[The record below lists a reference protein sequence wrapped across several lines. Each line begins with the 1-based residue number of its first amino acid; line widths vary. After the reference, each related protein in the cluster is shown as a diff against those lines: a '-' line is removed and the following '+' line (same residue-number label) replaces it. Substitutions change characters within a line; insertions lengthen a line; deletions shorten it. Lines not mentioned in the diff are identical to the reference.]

1 MRKVVLAEKPS
12 VALSIARIV
21 GATQKRDGFYE
32 GNGWQVTYAFGHLIQ
47 LAMPENY
54 GYNSWSKGNLPM
66 LPKEFLMIPR
76 QKKEG
81 KTYKNDPCVM
91 KQLKIIKRLFEDAD
105 TIICGTD
112 SAREGQSIFR
122 YIYNYLGI
130 KKPVMRLW
138 INSLTDAAI
147 KDGLANL
154 QPDSNYDNLFLAAK
168 ARSEADWLV
177 GMNATQACS
186 ITGKSLYSIGR
197 VQTPT
202 LVMIVERYLQNKN
215 FKSVPFWQVA
225 LKTTDDVK
233 LMSAGKWDE
242 KAEAERAYNT
252 ASKARSG
259 KVIKAEKKQMTEQPP
274 LLFDLTGLQKAANS
288 KHGYTA
294 DKTLNIAQ
302 SLYEKQLITY
312 PRTNAAY
319 IPDDVYD
326 TIPGLLQNS
335 VFDKFRECV
344 KAIEKPSKRSV
355 DALKIEDHHALLV
368 TGIDPLT
375 KGLKPD
381 EQVIY
386 DMILGRMVEAF
397 SKPCE
402 KLVSNYT
409 VDAGGYLFTV
419 SSIIILEKGW
429 RAVYGTDDKDRPNIP
444 VWRQGETVCFTG
456 AELQLGQTKT
466 KPLHTEGTLLA
477 AMETCGKDIDDEAQR
492 EAIKDSGIGTPATR
506 AGIIETLVARKYVVR
521 EKKSLVP
528 TAKGMEIYKIVKDMD
543 IANASLTGQWEAKL
557 AAIERGQMSVDEFN
571 SDIIEYT
578 KHVTDEFLNSG
589 LKPILTGKQTEI
601 ECPLCH
607 QGHIRFFDKVANCSN
622 EGCNFHIFRT
632 ILGKKL
638 TDSELIDLIIKGQ
651 TRELSGFYCKD
662 GKPFKARLRRDDKGG
677 ISFVFKQNK

>member
-12 VALSIARIV
+12 VAQSIARIV

-47 LAMPENY
+47 LAMPESY

-66 LPKEFLMIPR
+66 LPKEFIMIPR

-81 KTYKNDPCVM
+81 KTYKNDPGVM
-91 KQLKIIKRLFEDAD
+91 KQLKIIKRLFEQAD
-105 TIICGTD
+105 SIICATD

-130 KKPVMRLW
+130 KKPVLRLW

-147 KDGLANL
+147 RDGLNNL

-177 GMNATQACS
+177 GINATQACS

-225 LKTTDDVK
+225 LGTSDGVK
-233 LMSAGKWDE
+233 LMSAGKWEE

-259 KVIKAEKKQMTEQPP
+259 KVIKAEKKQMTELPP

-288 KHGYTA
+288 KYGYTA

-326 TIPGLLQNS
+326 TIPGLLYNP

-355 DALKIEDHHALLV
+355 DASKIEDHHALLV

-402 KLVSNYT
+402 KMVSAYT
-409 VDAGGYLFTV
+409 VYAGGYLFTV
-419 SSIIILEKGW
+419 SSTIILEKGW
-429 RAVYGTDDKDRPNIP
+429 RAVYGTDDIDRSNVP

-456 AELQLGQTKT
+456 AELQQGQTKP

-506 AGIIETLVARKYVVR
+506 AGIIETLVARNYVVR

-557 AAIERGQMSVDEFN
+557 ADIERGKMSVDEFN

-578 KHVTDEFLNSG
+578 KHVTDEFLHSG

-638 TDSELIDLIIKGQ
+638 TDSELTDLIVKGQ
-651 TRELSGFYCKD
+651 TRELSGFHCKD
-662 GKPFKARLRRDDKGG
+662 GKPFKARLRRDNKGSV
-677 ISFVFKQNK
+677 SFLFNSKK

>member
-12 VALSIARIV
+12 VAQSIARIV
-21 GATQKRDGFYE
+21 GATQKKDGFYE

-81 KTYKNDPCVM
+81 KTYKNNPGVM
-91 KQLKIIKRLFEDAD
+91 KQLKIIKHLFENAD
-105 TIICGTD
+105 TIICATD

-130 KKPVMRLW
+130 KKPVLRLW

-147 KDGLANL
+147 KDGFSNL

-168 ARSEADWLV
+168 AR
-177 GMNATQACS
+177 
-186 ITGKSLYSIGR
+186 
-197 VQTPT
+197 
-202 LVMIVERYLQNKN
+202 YLQNKE
-215 FKSVPFWQVA
+215 FKSIPFWQVV
-225 LKTTDDVK
+225 LNTTDSVK
-233 LMSAGKWDE
+233 LTSAGKWDE

-326 TIPGLLQNS
+326 TIPALLKNA
-335 VFDKFRECV
+335 VFDKFRSV
-344 KAIEKPSKRSV
+344 IDAIEKPSRRCV
-355 DALKIEDHHALLV
+355 DASKIEDHHALLV
-368 TGIDPLT
+368 TGVNPKT
-375 KGLKPD
+375 KDIKPD

-386 DMILGRMVEAF
+386 DMILARMVEAF
-397 SKPCE
+397 SLPCI
-402 KLVSNYT
+402 KLVNTYT
-409 VDAGGYLFTV
+409 VDAGGFLFSVT
-419 SSIIILEKGW
+419 SSVITQMGW
-429 RAVYGTDDKDRPNIP
+429 RAVYGDDDKERPVIP
-444 VWRQGETVCFTG
+444 VWRQGETICFTG
-456 AELQLGQTKT
+456 AELQQGQTKP

-477 AMETCGKDIDDEAQR
+477 AMETCGKDIDNEAQR

-557 AAIERGQMSVDEFN
+557 AAIERGMMSVDEFN

-578 KHVTDEFLNSG
+578 KHVTDEFLHSD

-638 TDSELIDLIIKGQ
+638 TDSELTDLIVKGQ
-651 TRELSGFYCKD
+651 TRELSGFKCKD
-662 GKPFKARLRRDDKGG
+662 GKPFKARLKRDDKGG
-677 ISFVFKQNK
+677 ISFVFNQKK